1 MPIYKKSDLPLD
13 RWMPMLLGLRI
24 RQLEKQYPT
33 YGEFAEATGLSR
45 GTLYHL
51 RSGHA
56 NPTFQTIG
64 TLAASLGVS
73 VWSLLGIRDDD
84 VRKSVESFGLPYEQI
99 ADQIE
104 HEDRSARVIEQLLA
118 R

>member
-1 MPIYKKSDLPLD
+1 MPIYKKSDLPMD
-13 RWMPMLLGLRI
+13 RWMPMLLGLRL
-24 RQLEKQYPT
+24 RQLEKKFPT

-51 RSGHA
+51 RTGRA

-73 VWSLLGIRDDD
+73 VWSLLGIRDAD
-84 VRKSVESFGLPYEQI
+84 VRDSIESFGLPYEEI
-99 ADQIE
+99 ADLMEQ
-104 HEDRSARVIEQLLA
+104 EDRSVRVIEQLLA
-118 R
+118 K